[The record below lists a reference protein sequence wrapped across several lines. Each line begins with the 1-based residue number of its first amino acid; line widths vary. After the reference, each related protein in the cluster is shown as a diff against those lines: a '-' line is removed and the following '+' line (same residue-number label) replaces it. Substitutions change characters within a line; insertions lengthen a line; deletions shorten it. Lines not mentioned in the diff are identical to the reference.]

1 VADTSILRTSILGA
15 VLALIISGISPVAY
29 SQTPQWSWMGG
40 SSTVLAGGAGQP
52 GVYGTQRSPATG
64 NIPGARVFSC
74 TWTDAS
80 GNFWL
85 FGGQGYDANGAEGYL
100 NDLWE
105 FTPSSNEWTWMSGAS
120 LGNGAGVYG
129 TYGVPAVG
137 NTPGARAGAACW
149 IDNSGNLW
157 LFGGNNAATGN
168 SFNDLWEF
176 SPSSGEWS
184 WMGGS
189 SQANQPGSYGSLR
202 VPSGSDLPGARAY
215 AAHWSDGQGNFWLFG
230 GHGYGT
236 AAGTEGYLSDL
247 WKYSPAE
254 GQWTWMGG
262 SGIGQAA
269 VYGTKG
275 SAAAGNIPGGRVSAT
290 AWSDASGRLW
300 LFGGTGFDSSGSY
313 GELGDLW
320 LFDPSNGEWTWMGG
334 SKITAG
340 SSSSGAPGS
349 YGSLGIAAAGNF
361 PGARDSALAWVDAG
375 GVLWLFGGSGYD
387 ASGQFGDLDDLW
399 TYNSMTNEWTWMA
412 GTELV
417 GTNGGQGG
425 IYGSLGVS
433 SSGAYPGGRHR
444 AASSADHNGNVYL
457 FGGYGYDADDNSGYL
472 NDLWLFSQPVASLTV
487 SLCGVGT
494 GTVTSTPPGIDCPS
508 GSCTASFPVGTLVTL
523 SETPASSSLFSNWS
537 IGVCGS
543 ACSITLSS
551 SQSVT
556 ASFVLASSQP
566 KLKVFV
572 IGSGSGSITSS
583 PAGISCS
590 AGGAGSCEANFL
602 YGTSVTLTATTDA
615 GSVFSSWSG
624 VCGIGNSCGITL
636 DGNQG
641 VLATF
646 TAFPAAA
653 ASLPTIS
660 SLSPMALA
668 AGYNGELL
676 LAVNGA
682 NFTSSSVVLWNG
694 SPRATDF
701 VDSTQLS
708 ATITVADLATAQT
721 ALVTVA
727 NPAPTDAISAASP
740 FAVRSPVAEI
750 QSVSVFNQADGSGN
764 YAVGL
769 VGTGFLPA
777 STAYAG
783 ATELTT
789 EYLSPWQLEASL
801 PSGST
806 GQPLTVENSGVSSA
820 AFLP

>member
-1 VADTSILRTSILGA
+1 
-15 VLALIISGISPVAY
+15 
-29 SQTPQWSWMGG
+29 MGG

-52 GVYGTQRSPATG
+52 GVYGTQSSPAAG

-74 TWTDAS
+74 TWSDGG

-85 FGGQGYDANGAEGYL
+85 FGGRGYDANGAEGYL

-105 FTPSSNEWTWMSGAS
+105 FTSSSNEWTWMSGAS
-120 LGNGAGVYG
+120 IGNGTGVYG
-129 TYGVPAVG
+129 TYGVPAAG

-189 SQANQPGSYGSLR
+189 SQANQPGSYGSLQ
-202 VPSGSDLPGARAY
+202 VPSEADLPGARAY
-215 AAHWSDGQGNFWLFG
+215 AAHWRDSQGNFWLFG
-230 GHGYGT
+230 GQGRDAGGT
-236 AAGTEGYLSDL
+236 DGYLNDL
-247 WKYSPAE
+247 WRYSPADLE
-254 GQWTWMGG
+254 WTWMGG
-262 SGIGQAA
+262 SSTIGSGVGRAG

-275 SAAAGNIPGGRVSAT
+275 SAAAGNIPGGRISAT
-290 AWSDASGRLW
+290 AWSDAGGRLW
-300 LFGGTGFDSSGSY
+300 LLGGAGVDSSGSY

-320 LFDPSNGEWTWMGG
+320 LFDPSSGEWTWMGG
-334 SKITAG
+334 NSTRAG
-340 SSSSGAPGS
+340 SGSSSGAPGS
-349 YGSLGIAAAGNF
+349 YGSLGVAAAGNF
-361 PGARDSALAWVDAG
+361 PGARDSALAWVDAA

-399 TYNSMTNEWTWMA
+399 SYNSTTNEWTWMA

-444 AASSADHNGNVYL
+444 AAGSADYDGNVYF

-472 NDLWLFSQPVASLTV
+472 NDLWLWAQPMTSLTV
-487 SLCGVGT
+487 SLSGAGAGSVI
-494 GTVTSTPPGIDCPS
+494 STPAGIDCPS
-508 GSCTASFPVGTLVTL
+508 GSCTASFPAGTVLTL
-523 SETPASSSLFSNWS
+523 SETPSAASLFSGWS
-537 IGVCGS
+537 ITSCAVAS
-543 ACSITLSS
+543 ACSVTLPS
-551 SQSVT
+551 SQPVT
-556 ASFVLASSQP
+556 ASFIQASSQP
-566 KLKVFV
+566 KLTVVV
-572 IGSGSGSITSS
+572 IGSGGGSITSS

-590 AGGAGSCEANFL
+590 AGDSGSCQANFL
-602 YGTSVTLTATTDA
+602 SGSSLTLTATA
-615 GSVFSSWSG
+615 NSGSVFSGWSG
-624 VCGIGNSCGITL
+624 GCSGVNGCELSLTANQTVYATL
-636 DGNQG
+636 
-641 VLATF
+641 
-646 TAFPAAA
+646 TAIPAAA

-660 SLSPMALA
+660 TLSPMAIA
-668 AGYNGELL
+668 ACSNCEAGIQLTID
-676 LAVNGA
+676 GA
-682 NFTSSSVVLWNG
+682 NFTGSSVVLWNG
-694 SPRATDF
+694 YPRATNF
-701 VDSTQLS
+701 VSSTQLT

-727 NPAPTDAISAASP
+727 NPAPAAAISAASP

-750 QSVSVFNQADGSGN
+750 QSVSVLNQADGSGN

-789 EYLSPWQLEASL
+789 EYLSPWQLGASL